1 MIGTEEEGFVT
12 LPSSEYDE
20 LEQELEQNQIAV
32 SKLQWE
38 ISKLI
43 DKYVLDEEVEEEKLI
58 CVCDEC
64 IKDYKILADPRLIKE
79 EPKWSN

>member
-1 MIGTEEEGFVT
+1 MIGTMEDGFVT
-12 LPSSEYDE
+12 LPASEYDD

-38 ISKLI
+38 ISKLVE
-43 DKYVLDEEVEEEKLI
+43 KYVLDEEEEEDKLL

-64 IKDYKILADPRLIKE
+64 IKDYKILANPRIAKE
-79 EPKWSN
+79 EFKWSN